1 MPAVPTIAI
10 VDDDPAIR
18 EALEDLVHSCGY
30 ACAPFSS
37 AEELLA
43 SERTDTIRCMIV
55 DVAMPGLSGLE
66 LQEELRRSG
75 HDTPVIFLTSHR
87 DAHTREAAVR
97 GGAFAYLTK
106 PAAFQ
111 QVIDAIERALAGD

>member
-18 EALEDLVHSCGY
+18 EALEDLVHSYGY
-30 ACAPFSS
+30 GSALFAS
-37 AEELLA
+37 AEELLGFD
-43 SERTDTIRCMIV
+43 RRDTIGCMIV
-55 DVAMPGLSGLE
+55 DIAMPGLSGLDLQDE
-66 LQEELRRSG
+66 LHRSG
-75 HDTPVIFLTSHR
+75 WKTPVIFLTSHR
-87 DAHTREAAVR
+87 DAHTREAAIR

-111 QVIDAIERALAGD
+111 QVIDAIEQALAGH